1 MSQLLT
7 IELPD
12 DIYRQLATE
21 ATAVGKTVAEVVAER
36 VARGVERP
44 PGYGRLRRMAGC
56 INTGLGDVSAR
67 HRDYLTDEMLDPH
80 QERPD
85 GGPVR

>member
-1 MSQLLT
+1 MSQVLT

-12 DIYRQLATE
+12 DVYRQLATE

-36 VARGVERP
+36 VAQGVERP

-56 INTGLGDVSAR
+56 IDTGLGDVSAR
-67 HRDYLTDEMLDPH
+67 HHDYLSDELLDPH
-80 QERPD
+80 HGKPD
-85 GGPVR
+85 VGPVR